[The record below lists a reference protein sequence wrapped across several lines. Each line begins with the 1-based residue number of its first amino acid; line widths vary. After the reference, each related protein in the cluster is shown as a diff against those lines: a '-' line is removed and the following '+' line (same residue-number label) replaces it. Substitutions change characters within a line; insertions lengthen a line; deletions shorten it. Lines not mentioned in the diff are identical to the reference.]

1 MTVFVIYYDTYT
13 CLLIKVLK
21 RMTLYLA
28 STSPRRRELLAQA
41 DIKFSVLDIA
51 IDESQRPNEL
61 PNSYVERLAK
71 EKAEAGFASVAND
84 ENAIV
89 LAADTI
95 VVLEDDI
102 LGKPNSET
110 EAKNMLRAL
119 SGRSHVVM
127 TAFAIKTAEQIRVQR
142 VNTTV
147 FFRSIASKE
156 IDWYWQ
162 TGEQQDKAGGY
173 GIQSKGGIFVS
184 AISGSY
190 STVVGL
196 PLAEVVVALQ
206 NLDIHSQ

>member
-1 MTVFVIYYDTYT
+1 
-13 CLLIKVLK
+13 
-21 RMTLYLA
+21 MTLYLA

-84 ENAIV
+84 ANAIV

>member
-1 MTVFVIYYDTYT
+1 MHRLKIIDSPNR
-13 CLLIKVLK
+13 LK

-28 STSPRRRELLAQA
+28 STSPRRRELLAQT
-41 DIKFSVLDIA
+41 DINFTVLDIT

-61 PNSYVERLAK
+61 PTAYVERLAK
-71 EKAEAGFASVAND
+71 EKAEAGYQSIAAD
-84 ENAIV
+84 EHAVV

-102 LGKPNSET
+102 LGKPADQNQAQS
-110 EAKNMLRAL
+110 MLRAL

-127 TAFAIKTAEQIRVQR
+127 TAFAIKTADQIRVQR

-147 FFRSIASKE
+147 FFRSITSKE

-162 TGEQQDKAGGY
+162 TGEQLDKAGGY
-173 GIQSKGGIFVS
+173 GIQSKGGVFVS

-190 STVVGL
+190 SAVVGL
-196 PLAEVVVALQ
+196 PLAEVITALQ
-206 NLDIHSQ
+206 AYGIQPQ

>member
-1 MTVFVIYYDTYT
+1 MFFSQRFE
-13 CLLIKVLK
+13 K

-41 DIKFSVLDIA
+41 GIDFTVLDIA
-51 IDESQRPNEL
+51 IDEQQRPNEL
-61 PNSYVERLAK
+61 PTAYVERLAK
-71 EKAEAGFASVAND
+71 EKAEAGFSAVEA
-84 ENAIV
+84 EEGAVV

-102 LGKPNSET
+102 LGKPSSEDA
-110 EAKNMLRAL
+110 AKGMLRAL

-127 TAFAIKTAEQIRVQR
+127 TAFAIKTAEEIRVQR

-147 FFRSIASKE
+147 FFRNISSKE

-162 TGEQQDKAGGY
+162 TGEQSDKAGGY
-173 GIQSKGGIFVS
+173 GIQGKGGVFVS

-190 STVVGL
+190 TTVVGL
-196 PLAEVVVALQ
+196 PLSEVVVALQ
-206 NLDIHSQ
+206 NFDIYPTRSQ